1 MLYDNIVIGA
11 VRRPV
16 QHHGG
21 YVELG
26 RSSRKSVSQVSTQA

>member
-1 MLYDNIVIGA
+1 MLCDTIVIEA
-11 VRRPV
+11 VRPAV

-26 RSSRKSVSQVSTQA
+26 QVVAESVSQVSTQA